1 MKFLISLDNLNAIN
15 GYVIAPRQLAI
26 ALRESGHTAKIFCR
40 IPPKIYMTKEAPEDF
55 LKLTIDPINNQKIF
69 KEFNPDVV
77 IANSNYPTDL
87 MLIDYAHKNNI
98 LSLYFVHSRIE
109 SLLKTRLF
117 LGEYW
122 PDFVMSSII
131 KVFKDAIKSVDVIV
145 ALNEEMEKYVK
156 GLFPER
162 SIEIIGNGI
171 NLDMFKHHERAIDP
185 NERVNLLYV
194 ANFEAR
200 KNQLYMIKVMENLP
214 NNYILHLVG
223 GPEDPNYHAKFMGAL
238 KKYKRGNIVYHGK
251 LGIEN
256 LIPLYD
262 EADVFVNSSVMEAQS
277 LVLMEAIASGLPIVR
292 LFGRETEGVT
302 INDLTAVHID
312 ENADPVEFANALES
326 LVNNPESYRK
336 INEAQLKEREK
347 FGRKRASEQLLQVV
361 NKYNKTLV

>member
-1 MKFLISLDNLNAIN
+1 
-15 GYVIAPRQLAI
+15 
-26 ALRESGHTAKIFCR
+26 
-40 IPPKIYMTKEAPEDF
+40 
-55 LKLTIDPINNQKIF
+55 
-69 KEFNPDVV
+69 
-77 IANSNYPTDL
+77 
-87 MLIDYAHKNNI
+87 
-98 LSLYFVHSRIE
+98 
-109 SLLKTRLF
+109 
-117 LGEYW
+117 
-122 PDFVMSSII
+122 
-131 KVFKDAIKSVDVIV
+131 
-145 ALNEEMEKYVK
+145 
-156 GLFPER
+156 
-162 SIEIIGNGI
+162 
-171 NLDMFKHHERAIDP
+171 MFKHHERAVDP

-223 GPEDPNYHAKFMGAL
+223 GPEDPKYHAKFIRAL
-238 KKYKRGNIVYHGK
+238 KEYKRGNIVYHGK
-251 LGIEN
+251 LGLEN
-256 LIPLYD
+256 LLPLYD
-262 EADVFVNSSVMEAQS
+262 ESHVFVNSSKMEAQS

-302 INDLTAVHID
+302 INDLTAIHID